1 MNIGRK
7 LTFWIILVV
16 FLVGVLAT
24 YFFLRLETAD
34 ETSRLESLGN
44 VAGLIVEKSLDN
56 YMMVRDFTVLD
67 KTIHDLRDMR
77 SIRSISLL
85 NREGIVKISTD
96 KNTEGKKLLRNGPGC
111 TGCHETGRRGLSLKS
126 EKIFRWVQPIRNKPE
141 CFRCHNP
148 SIRNN
153 GIFIIDFS
161 LAEWEREVKKE
172 AMMGFSIL
180 IPSLAVIGLVMLSLT
195 RNLLIKRL
203 AVVND
208 GVEKFREGHYG
219 VRVASGGKN
228 DEIAQLEKGFNEMA
242 EAIGARDTEKDELLG
257 RINSANE
264 QLLREVSE
272 RKQAEKEIRRNYD
285 TQFVIS
291 ALLHLSQQNIPL
303 DDILRKSLDLILSI
317 QWLSLESS
325 GGVFLMDNDHDTLV
339 LKAQKGLSEDLQ
351 EACGTLPVGK
361 CLCGRSAATGEIQFA
376 ERIDH
381 RHEVSYPGM
390 VPHGHYCV
398 PIRFSETTLGV
409 LTVYLKAGHARN
421 GREEAFLTAIANAL
435 AGIIQRKRVE
445 DEREDLIRDLR
456 ITLDKVSRSQ
466 RTWQETFDSI
476 GDMISIHD
484 SDFNVIRVNRAFA
497 EYFSLDPAQVIQ
509 KKCYEFFHGGDSP
522 VAGCPHLLTLGEDR
536 PATHEFLD
544 AKTGRIFL
552 LSTFPFRVHDAEFQG
567 TIHIAKDIT
576 DEREKE
582 MRLIM
587 SERLASL
594 GQMASGIAHE
604 INNPLA
610 AIAGC
615 AEGLLN
621 RVEKDRYDPKLFRNY
636 LKIIEEEILRCKS
649 ITTSMLSF
657 VREKT
662 YEKKMVDIGDM
673 LDKTLQI
680 IGFQGRLKNVEVRND
695 YTARTPLVRGSE
707 GELRQVFLSVITNA
721 LDAMN
726 DKGTLTIATGTEDK
740 TVFIKIGDS
749 GPGIPQENINRIFD
763 PFFTSKSA
771 AGGTGLGLSIAGKII
786 SDHKGKIDVVSRENE
801 GALFTIT
808 LPLPDEDQDGKTPV

>member
-16 FLVGVLAT
+16 FLIGVFST
-24 YFFLRLETAD
+24 YFFVRMETAN
-34 ETSRLESLGN
+34 ETTRLESLGN

-67 KTIHDLRDMR
+67 KTMHDLRDMR
-77 SIRSISLL
+77 SIRSISLI
-85 NREGIVKISTD
+85 NREGIIKISTD
-96 KNTEGKKLLRNGPGC
+96 KDKEGLKMLRNGPGC
-111 TGCHETGRRGLSLKS
+111 TGCHETGRRGLSLKR
-126 EKIFRWVQPIRNKPE
+126 ERIFRWVQPIRNKPE
-141 CFRCHNP
+141 CFRCHSP

-172 AMMGFSIL
+172 AMMGFSVL
-180 IPSLAVIGLVMLSLT
+180 IPSLTVIGLVMLYLT

-203 AVVND
+203 AVIND
-208 GVEKFREGHYG
+208 GVEKFREGSYG
-219 VRVASGGKN
+219 ARIPSGGSN
-228 DEIAQLEKGFNEMA
+228 DEITQLEKGFNEMA
-242 EAIGARDTEKDELLG
+242 EAISARNNEKDELLG
-257 RINSANE
+257 KINSAND
-264 QLLREVSE
+264 LLLSEVQE
-272 RKQAEKEIRRNYD
+272 RKQAEKELRRNYD
-285 TQFVIS
+285 TQSVIN

-317 QWLSLESS
+317 PWLSLESR
-325 GGVFLMDNDHDTLV
+325 GAVFLMDDAHKTLV
-339 LKAQKGLSEDLQ
+339 LKAQKGLSIDLQ
-351 EACGTLPVGK
+351 EKCGTLPLGR
-361 CLCGRSAATGEIQFA
+361 CLCGRSALTREIQFA
-376 ERIDH
+376 DRVDK
-381 RHEVSYPGM
+381 RHEVTYQGM

-398 PIRFSETTLGV
+398 PVIFSETTLGV
-409 LTVYLKAGHARN
+409 ITVYLKEGHARN
-421 GREEAFLTAIANAL
+421 EREEAFLNAIANAL
-435 AGIIQRKRVE
+435 AGIIQRKRIE
-445 DEREDLIRDLR
+445 EEREKLIGDLR
-456 ITLDKVSRSQ
+456 ITLGKVSRSQ

-484 SDFNVIRVNRAFA
+484 KDFNIIRVNRAFA
-497 EYFSLDPAQVIQ
+497 EYFSLDPGEVIH
-509 KKCYEFFHGGDSP
+509 KKCYEFFHSGDSP
-522 VAGCPHLLTLGEDR
+522 AAGCPHLLTLKENR
-536 PATHEFLD
+536 PATHEILD

-552 LSTFPFRVHDAEFQG
+552 ISIFPFHVQEAEFQG

-576 DEREKE
+576 EERERE

-621 RVEKDRYDPKLFRNY
+621 RVEKDRYNPELFRNY

-657 VREKT
+657 VRETT
-662 YEKKMVDIGDM
+662 YEKKMVDIAEM
-673 LDKTLQI
+673 LDKTLEI
-680 IGFQGRLKNVEVRND
+680 IGFQGRLKDVEVHND
-695 YTARTPLVRGSE
+695 YMAGLPLVHGSE

-726 DKGTLTIATGTEDK
+726 DRGTLTIRTGTDGK
-740 TVFIKIGDS
+740 AVFIKIGDS
-749 GPGIPQENINRIFD
+749 GPGIPPENINRIFD

-786 SDHKGKIDVVSRENE
+786 SNHKGKIDVVSRENE
-801 GALFTIT
+801 GAVFTIT
-808 LPLPDEDQDGKTPV
+808 LPLPDEDKSGKTTS